1 MKEGA
6 ILTLLATGTSL
17 GAKFGVILASP
28 GMSVG
33 TRYAIY
39 NLVAI
44 HAMGA
49 TVVCVLL
56 TYSTVGLFF

>member
-17 GAKFGVILASP
+17 GAKSGVFMASP
-28 GMSVG
+28 GINVG

-44 HAMGA
+44 HAIGV